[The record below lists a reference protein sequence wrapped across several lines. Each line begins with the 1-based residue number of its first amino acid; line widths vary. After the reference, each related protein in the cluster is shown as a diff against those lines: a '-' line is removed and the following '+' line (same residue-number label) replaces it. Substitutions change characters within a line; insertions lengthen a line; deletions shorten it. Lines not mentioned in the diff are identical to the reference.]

1 MYSFFNKFSLEFPI
15 STRYFI
21 IPDVTQ
27 TEAFNQCRDEGG
39 QLAMPKR
46 QDIHDHMEKWL
57 DQE

>member
-1 MYSFFNKFSLEFPI
+1 MKCFLEFPI
-15 STRYFI
+15 RTRYFI

-27 TEAFNQCRDEGG
+27 TEAINQCRAEGG